1 MFGFLKRSN
10 LNLPRNASENFKIFY
25 GNYISDGDL
34 QRVIHDG
41 LDERIFAKLTPE
53 ELAEA
58 ERMML
63 EKLPSED
70 SRPAIGLGIIRSQKA
85 AAPIRKLLAKH
96 KKPAYAQALW
106 RIEGDPQV
114 VKDIATMVWDMRLD
128 SSQRI
133 DAIRALAE
141 MPGEPSRQA
150 LMETLQKNS
159 DYLLRYHSLTSL
171 LMLYGYKWVEASEHT
186 GEIAPQIARMLN
198 DPAAIK
204 MVQTR
209 LAELTD
215 GRELGVRHK

>member
-10 LNLPRNASENFKIFY
+10 LNLPRNASENFKTFY

-41 LDERIFAKLTPE
+41 LDERIFAKLTRE

-63 EKLPSED
+63 EKLPGGD

-85 AAPIRKLLAKH
+85 AAPIRKLLAKD
-96 KKPAYAQALW
+96 KKPAYAHALW

-114 VKDIATMVWDMRLD
+114 IKDIVAMIQNNRLD

-133 DAIRALAE
+133 DAVRALSE
-141 MPGEPSRQA
+141 MPSEASRQS
-150 LMETLQKNS
+150 LMDTLQKNS
-159 DYLLRYHSLTSL
+159 EYLIRYHSFTSL
-171 LMLYGYKWVEASEHT
+171 LMLYGYAWKAASDET
-186 GEIAPQIARMLN
+186 GSVAPQISRMLN
-198 DPAAIK
+198 DPAAAK
-204 MVQTR
+204 TVFNR
-209 LAELTD
+209 LEELTQ
-215 GRELGVRHK
+215 GRQLKNS

>member
-10 LNLPRNASENFKIFY
+10 LNLPRNASENFKAFY
-25 GNYISDGDL
+25 GNFISDGDL

-41 LDERIFAKLTPE
+41 LDEGIFKKLTPD

-58 ERMML
+58 ERMMI
-63 EKLPSED
+63 EKLPGGD

-85 AAPIRKLLAKH
+85 AAPIRKLLAKD

-106 RIEGDPQV
+106 RIVRDPQAV
-114 VKDIATMVWDMRLD
+114 RDIATMVQDKRLD

-133 DAIRALAE
+133 DAVRALAE

-159 DYLLRYHSLTSL
+159 EYLLRYHSFTTI
-171 LMLYGYKWVEASEHT
+171 LMLYGYRWKEASDLT
-186 GEIAPQIARMLN
+186 GTIAPQIARMLN
-198 DPAAIK
+198 DAAASK
-204 MVQTR
+204 LVLTR
-209 LAELTD
+209 LNELTQGRKID
-215 GRELGVRHK
+215 GSP